1 MDNWVSFYVELKWS
15 EKEVFNDFMEK
26 LLKYNVGKYVVGKE
40 VEETSHKETGGEHI
54 HICCQMSE
62 EEYHRFAVTVLR
74 QKMKLR
80 GRAIAG
86 FCRQYGKVKHIR
98 SLEKMK
104 AYTMKDGNIVT
115 NLDEEELIKL
125 KAQSYKKE
133 NHITEFWKMV
143 DYVNDNMKS
152 HTDGYIN
159 DIDEG
164 KARRLVVEYMIINND
179 KEHNL
184 KTPTR
189 SQIDNVVKSYVMY
202 RSGLTQDEKVN
213 WIINYL
219 YG

>member
-15 EKEVFNDFMEK
+15 EKELFNNFMEK
-26 LLKYNVGKYVVGKE
+26 LLKYNIGKYVVGKE
-40 VEETSHKETGGEHI
+40 VEETSHKETNGEHI
-54 HICCQMSE
+54 HVCCQMSE

-74 QKMKLR
+74 QQLKLR

-115 NLDEEELIKL
+115 NLQEEELVKL
-125 KAQSYKKE
+125 KALSYKKE

-143 DYVNDNMKS
+143 DYVNDNIKLNV
-152 HTDGYIN
+152 DGYIN
-159 DIDEG
+159 DIDEA

>member
-15 EKEVFNDFMEK
+15 EKEVFNSFMEK
-26 LLKYNVGKYVVGKE
+26 LLKYNIGKYVVGKE
-40 VEETSHKETGGEHI
+40 VEETSHKETDGEHI
-54 HICCQMSE
+54 HVCCQMSE
-62 EEYHRFAVTVLR
+62 EEYHRFAVSVLR
-74 QKMKLR
+74 QQMKLR

-104 AYTMKDGNIVT
+104 AYTMKDGNVVT
-115 NLDEEELIKL
+115 NLEEDELVKL
-125 KAQSYKKE
+125 KAISYKKE

-143 DYVNDNMKS
+143 DYVNDNIKINV
-152 HTDGYIN
+152 DGYIN
-159 DIDEG
+159 DIDEA

-202 RSGLTQDEKVN
+202 RSALTQDEKVN